1 MSGRSLRMI
10 GLGALLVAA
19 TIGGIGRGG
28 RVAAQ
33 DATPVPSGSPAVVT
47 VLGHGAATVTPD
59 IATVTIGVQVTKPTL
74 PEAQSEATA
83 QMTAVLEA
91 IKAAGIDEKDIQ
103 TAYYSVN
110 VLQNYDNTGNPT
122 EVIGYQVSNQVNVV
136 VRDLDKVGQL
146 LEDVVAA
153 GANSIYGITFG
164 VSDPSDAQSQ
174 ARADAVAD
182 AKKRAEELAKAAGL
196 SLGRV
201 LSISEGISQPIPYYD
216 SGQFA
221 GGKAGAP
228 VQFGTTE
235 VTVDVQVTYELV

>member
-1 MSGRSLRMI
+1 MSGQALRMM

-19 TIGGIGRGG
+19 TIGGIGREG

-47 VLGHGAATVTPD
+47 VLGHGSVTLTPD

-110 VLQNYDNTGNPT
+110 VLQNYDNTGTPT
-122 EVIGYQVSNQVNVV
+122 DVIGYQVSNQVNVI
-136 VRDLDKVGQL
+136 VRDIDKVGQL

-174 ARADAVAD
+174 ARAAAVAD
-182 AKKRAEELAKAAGL
+182 AKKRAEELAQAAGL

-201 LSISEGISQPIPYYD
+201 LSISEGVSQPIPYYD

>member
-1 MSGRSLRMI
+1 M
-10 GLGALLVAA
+10 
-19 TIGGIGRGG
+19 
-28 RVAAQ
+28 AAQ

>member
-1 MSGRSLRMI
+1 MSGQSLRMM

-19 TIGGIGRGG
+19 TIGGIGRGA

-33 DATPVPSGSPAVVT
+33 DATPVASGSPAVVT

-74 PEAQSEATA
+74 PEAQSEATD

-122 EVIGYQVSNQVNVV
+122 EVIGYQVSNQVNVI

-164 VSDPSDAQSQ
+164 VSDPSEAQSQ
-174 ARADAVAD
+174 ARAAAVAD
-182 AKKRAEELAKAAGL
+182 AKKRAEELAQAAGL

-228 VQFGTTE
+228 VQVGTTE